1 MKCVCFKDETEEI
14 NNFLKLPYKL
24 YGKNDNM
31 QNDDEIKDL
40 LLNRHI
46 LSKYFTLTKFNI
58 YDNSEIVGRFIL
70 TSYPK
75 DNNIYLGF
83 FECINDN
90 KVAKFLFDE
99 AYTYAKEK
107 GYKKIVGP
115 VDASFWIKYRL
126 KINLFDKPYTGE
138 PYNKDY
144 YQKLFLDNQY
154 NLLHHYTSYHY
165 DRPGQNF
172 HPQKYEDRL
181 KTFSQ
186 EGYKIVSPKMEEWD
200 ETISHIY
207 TLIIKL
213 YSDFPIFKYVSKEDF
228 CAYFMSYKKIV
239 DLKMIKVAYYH
250 DKMVGFF
257 ISVPNYHNLVYHTNK
272 INNLLKILK
281 IRHRP
286 KEYVMLYMGVDS
298 KHQGLGKALV
308 MSIINELSN
317 HNTKSIG
324 ALMKDGKVT
333 QTYVLEKV
341 LDTYEYA
348 LYERKIS

>member
-1 MKCVCFKDETEEI
+1 MKCICFNDEEKEI
-14 NNFLKLPYKL
+14 SNFLRLPYML
-24 YGKNDNM
+24 YDKNDNM
-31 QNDDEIKDL
+31 QNDEEIKDL

-58 YDNSEIVGRFIL
+58 YDEESIVGRFIL
-70 TSYPK
+70 TSYPDDK
-75 DNNIYLGF
+75 TLYIGF
-83 FECINDN
+83 FECIND
-90 KVAKFLFDE
+90 KKTAEFLFNE
-99 AYTYAKEK
+99 AYKYAKEHN
-107 GYKKIVGP
+107 YERIVGP

-126 KINLFDKPYTGE
+126 KINLFDRPYTGE

-144 YQKLFLDNQY
+144 YQELFLDNKY
-154 NLLHHYTSYHY
+154 ELLHHYTSYHY
-165 DRPGQNF
+165 DRPGENF

-181 KTFSQ
+181 KLFSE
-186 EGYKIVSPKMEEWD
+186 EGYKIVSPTMDEWD

-207 TLIIKL
+207 HLIMDL
-213 YSDFPIFKYVSKEDF
+213 YSDFPIFKYVSEKDF
-228 CAYFMSYKKIV
+228 IEYFMSYKKIV
-239 DLKMIKVAYYH
+239 DLSMIKVAYYH
-250 DKMVGFF
+250 DEMVGFF

-272 INNLLKILK
+272 LTNLFKILK
-281 IRHRP
+281 IRHKP
-286 KEYVMLYMGVDS
+286 QEYVMLYMGVNS
-298 KHQGLGKALV
+298 NHHGLGKALV
-308 MSIINELSN
+308 MSIIQELSR